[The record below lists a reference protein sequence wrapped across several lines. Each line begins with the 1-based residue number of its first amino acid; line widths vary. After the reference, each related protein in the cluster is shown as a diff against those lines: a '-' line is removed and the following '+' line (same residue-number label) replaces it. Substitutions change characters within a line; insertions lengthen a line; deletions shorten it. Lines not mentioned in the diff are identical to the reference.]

1 MLSQFSFG
9 TYRTSN
15 KNNTHKEAFQ
25 YAIENGIRDFDTSS
39 NYMFG
44 DAERLIGEVLKDKNR
59 AEFTIVSKGGYI
71 QGPNMQRVLNGWE
84 VEDLVKYDKSCFHSI
99 HPNFISDQ
107 IDKSLERLQTDYI
120 DVYLLH
126 NPEYYLMKEIK
137 TNSSKEEILHHQQI
151 MQDRIKKAFE
161 LLEKKVHEGKI
172 KYYGISS
179 NSFSKKSD
187 DIHFLDYKNL
197 ITYAKEAT
205 LKVFNKNHHL
215 KVLQL
220 PMNLLEIDGIKCGE
234 WAKEHNLDI
243 HINRPLNAFNS
254 NGMIRLA
261 NYQLCAEYEN
271 LKEELNSLNNEAL
284 NSVIKQLVSIMG
296 QFRWAGDVDDTI
308 DYQVVPY
315 INQNLNLSENE
326 INILNKYLKCYKQN
340 VKHNISL
347 QTKKYLESI
356 NIKIENSIDETAI
369 NFLKN
374 QKFVTK
380 ILVGMRTKEYVNR
393 VLQYAK

>member
-15 KNNTHKEAFQ
+15 KNKTHKDAII
-25 YAIENGIRDFDTSS
+25 YAIEQGIKDFDTSS

-71 QGPNMQRVLNGWE
+71 QGPNMQRVLDGWE
-84 VEDLVKYDKSCFHSI
+84 VQDLVKYDKNCYHSI
-99 HPNFISDQ
+99 HCDFISDQ

-126 NPEYYLMKEIK
+126 NPEYYLMSEIK
-137 TNSSKEEILHHQQI
+137 SSSSKEEISHHQQI
-151 MQDRIKKAFE
+151 MQERIKKAFE
-161 LLEKKVHEGKI
+161 LLEQKVKEGKI

-197 ITYAKEAT
+197 ITYAQEAS
-205 LKVFNKNHHL
+205 LKNDNKKHHL

-220 PMNLLEIDGIKCGE
+220 PMNLLEIDGIKCGK
-234 WAKEHNLDI
+234 WAKEHDLDI

-254 NGMIRLA
+254 TGMIRLA
-261 NYQLCAEYEN
+261 DYKLCEEYEKIK
-271 LKEELNSLNNEAL
+271 KEITSLNNDSL
-284 NSVIKQLVSIMG
+284 NGVITQLVSIMG

-315 INQNLNLSENE
+315 INQNLKLTQNE
-326 INILNKYLKCYKQN
+326 IDILNKYLKCYKQN

-356 NIKIENSIDETAI
+356 DIKIENSIDETAI

-374 QKFVTK
+374 QDFVTK
-380 ILVGMRTKEYVNR
+380 ILVGMRTKEYVNK

>member
-15 KNNTHKEAFQ
+15 KNTIHKDAII
-25 YAIENGIRDFDTSS
+25 YAIEQGIKDFDTSS

-71 QGPNMQRVLNGWE
+71 QGPNMQRVLDGWE
-84 VEDLVKYDKSCFHSI
+84 VQDLVKYDKNCYHCI
-99 HPNFISDQ
+99 HADFISDQ

-126 NPEYYLMKEIK
+126 NPEYYLMNEIK
-137 TNSSKEEILHHQQI
+137 PNSSKEEISHHQQI
-151 MQDRIKKAFE
+151 MQERIKKAFE
-161 LLEKKVHEGKI
+161 LLEHKVKEGKI

-179 NSFSKKSD
+179 NSFSKKHD
-187 DIHFLDYKNL
+187 DIHFLDYKYL
-197 ITYAKEAT
+197 ITYAQEAS
-205 LKVFNKNHHL
+205 LKNNNKKHHL

-220 PMNLLEIDGIKCGE
+220 PMNFLETDGIKCGK

-254 NGMIRLA
+254 TGMIRLA
-261 NYQLCAEYEN
+261 DYKLCEEYEN
-271 LKEELNSLNNEAL
+271 IKEEITSLNNDSL
-284 NSVIKQLVSIMG
+284 NGVITQLVSIMG

-315 INQNLNLSENE
+315 INQNLKLTQNE
-326 INILNKYLKCYKQN
+326 IDTLNKYLKCYKQN

-347 QTKKYLESI
+347 KTKQYLESI
-356 NIKIENSIDETAI
+356 DIKIENSIDEKAI

-374 QKFVTK
+374 QNFVTK
-380 ILVGMRTKEYVNR
+380 ILVGMRTKEYVNK